1 LTVVV
6 DTNVLA
12 ALLLAALLLPSA
24 SSLDLEAQL
33 RRDEDWSV
41 PPLWR
46 SEFRHVLL
54 KHVRADLMEPDLAI
68 ELWNKALERLE
79 LCEYPVLG
87 DKVLELAIRFG
98 CSSYDAEFVVLAK
111 ELNCPLLI
119 FDRKLL
125 QLFPDVAVKPGS

>member
-12 ALLLAALLLPSA
+12 ALLLPSV
-24 SSLDLEAQL
+24 SSLDLEEQL
-33 RRDEDWSV
+33 CLDEDWRV

-68 ELWNKALERLE
+68 ELWTKAIERLE
-79 LCEYPVLG
+79 LCEHPVLG
-87 DKVLELAIRFG
+87 DKVLDLAIRFG
-98 CSSYDAEFVVLAK
+98 CSSYDAEYVVLAK
-111 ELNCPLLI
+111 ELNCRLLT

>member
-12 ALLLAALLLPSA
+12 ALFLPSA

-33 RRDEDWSV
+33 RRDEDWRV

-68 ELWNKALERLE
+68 ELWSKALERLE
-79 LCEYPVLG
+79 LCEQPVFG
-87 DKVLELAIRFG
+87 DKVLDCPATMKLAGRRQARWPVG
-98 CSSYDAEFVVLAK
+98 
-111 ELNCPLLI
+111 
-119 FDRKLL
+119 
-125 QLFPDVAVKPGS
+125 

>member
-1 LTVVV
+1 MTVVV

-12 ALLLAALLLPSA
+12 ALLLPSV
-24 SSLDLEAQL
+24 SSLDLEEQL
-33 RRDEDWSV
+33 RLDEDWRV

-68 ELWNKALERLE
+68 ELWTKALERLE
-79 LCEYPVLG
+79 LCEHPVLG
-87 DKVLELAIRFG
+87 DKVLDLAIRFG

-111 ELNCPLLI
+111 ELKCRLLT
-119 FDRKLL
+119 FDLKLL
-125 QLFPDVAVKPGS
+125 QLFPAVALKPGA

>member
-1 LTVVV
+1 M
-6 DTNVLA
+6 
-12 ALLLAALLLPSA
+12 
-24 SSLDLEAQL
+24 
-33 RRDEDWSV
+33 

-54 KHVRADLMEPDLAI
+54 KHVRADLMGPDLAI
-68 ELWNKALERLE
+68 ELWTKALERLE

-87 DKVLELAIRFG
+87 DKVLALAIRFG

-111 ELNCPLLI
+111 ELNCRLLT

-125 QLFPDVAVKPGS
+125 QLFPDVALKPGS

>member
-1 LTVVV
+1 LTVVL

-12 ALLLAALLLPSA
+12 ALLLPSV
-24 SSLDLEAQL
+24 SSLDLEVQL
-33 RRDEDWSV
+33 RLDEDWRV

-68 ELWNKALERLE
+68 ELWTKALERLE
-79 LCEYPVLG
+79 LCEHLVLG
-87 DKVLELAIRFG
+87 DKVLDLAIRFG
-98 CSSYDAEFVVLAK
+98 CSSYDAEYVVLAK
-111 ELNCPLLI
+111 ELNCRLLT

-125 QLFPDVAVKPGS
+125 QLFPDLALKPGS

>member
-1 LTVVV
+1 MTVVV

-12 ALLLAALLLPSA
+12 ALLLPSV
-24 SSLDLEAQL
+24 SSLDLEEQL
-33 RRDEDWSV
+33 RLDEDWRV

-68 ELWNKALERLE
+68 ELWTKALERLE
-79 LCEYPVLG
+79 LCEHPVLG
-87 DKVLELAIRFG
+87 DKVLDLAIRFG

-111 ELNCPLLI
+111 ELNCRLLT

-125 QLFPDVAVKPGS
+125 QLFPDVALKPGS